1 MQNML
6 PIYWGSTKTCF
17 KKYAVFKGRA
27 SRQEYVCFAV
37 FVFVVSFLLGLIEG
51 FLGLFPSAEDWSVF
65 EVIFTLITLLPSWAV
80 MVRRL
85 HDINKS
91 GWWFLINITIIGLI
105 PFLYWV
111 VFKKSDEG
119 ENKYGDNPL
128 TGSEVM

>member
-37 FVFVVSFLLGLIEG
+37 FIFLVSVLLGVIEEL
-51 FLGLFPSAEDWSVF
+51 LGLFPSLDWSVF
-65 EVIFTLITLLPSWAV
+65 EAILGIATFLPGYAV
-80 MVRRL
+80 AIRRL
-85 HDINKS
+85 HDTNRS
-91 GWWFLINITIIGLI
+91 GWWILINITIIGLI

-128 TGSEVM
+128 TGSEVI